1 MENQH
6 SAEFYNLQRRWNQGR
21 ITESML
27 RKYVQTGR
35 ITPEEFTEITDII
48 Y

>member
-1 MENQH
+1 MEH
-6 SAEFYNLQRRWNQGR
+6 SAQYETLKKRWDQGR
-21 ITESML
+21 ITEAML

-35 ITPEEFTEITDII
+35 ITEEEFKEITGID